1 MRLLKLLAMATLFLL
16 GVLLAVAN
24 VWFAA
29 ARSTIPLRL
38 DGKVVAKRQLSEK
51 HPGRDDVYLL
61 ELNQQGWVQV
71 DKHVFDA
78 VKEEERIRKES
89 WSPHLEHDGHATDL
103 EWSTDLRGMLWTMP
117 GSLIVMLV
125 TLAAAWVKR

>member
-1 MRLLKLLAMATLFLL
+1 MHKLLAVATLFLL

-51 HPGRDDVYLL
+51 HPGTDDVYLL
-61 ELNQQGWVQV
+61 ELNQQGRVQV

-89 WSPHLEHDGHATDL
+89 WSRHLEHDGHATDL
-103 EWSTDLRGMLWTMP
+103 EWSTDLLGMLWTMP

-125 TLAAAWVKR
+125 TLAAASMKR

>member
-1 MRLLKLLAMATLFLL
+1 MRLHKLLAMATLFLL

-38 DGKVVAKRQLSEK
+38 DDKVVAKRQLSEK
-51 HPGRDDVYLL
+51 HPGTDDVYLL
-61 ELNQQGWVQV
+61 ELNQQGRVQV

-78 VKEEERIRKES
+78 VKEEERVRKES
-89 WSPHLEHDGHATDL
+89 WSRKLEHDGHTFDL
-103 EWSTDLRGMLWTMP
+103 EWSTDLLGMLWTMP

-125 TLAAAWVKR
+125 TLAAASMKR